1 MFTDTYQPLNTD
13 LRSLYPGAKAKLM
26 VDGKP
31 FAGTVYLIVEGKMGY
46 IFSTRINDGT
56 INASFLPDFL
66 ATLSFSFLV
75 FVEHKPF
82 ATKAVKSDDVIVY
95 ELAISTTGGSAPT
108 GDPGTIT
115 GKVEQ
120 IIDNQP
126 EPVARTLVAVENKPD
141 GTWAVTG
148 NTISDSQT
156 GAYSLD
162 VLTEGG
168 DTFVLAIDDYGRP
181 FTASAS
187 VELNEIIHP
196 TTPNGYVYRVEKAG
210 TLPGSEPEWWVD
222 TGTNHTRTINDVT
235 LRAMAYNRPLCHGA
249 LTVET
254 S

>member
-13 LRSLYPGAKAKLM
+13 LQSLYPVVKANLV
-26 VDGKP
+26 VDGIP
-31 FAGTVYLIVEGKMGY
+31 FAGTATLIVEGKLGY
-46 IFSTRINDGT
+46 IFSTRISNGA
-56 INASFLPDFL
+56 INAVFLPDLL
-66 ATLSFSFLV
+66 ATLSFSFLI
-75 FVEHKPF
+75 FADHQPF
-82 ATKAVKSDDVIVY
+82 ATEMVKSDDVVVY
-95 ELAISTTGGSAPT
+95 DLAISTKGGSAPT
-108 GDPGTIT
+108 GEPGTIT

-148 NTISDSQT
+148 NATSDSQT

-181 FTASAS
+181 FTATAS

-196 TTPNGYVYRVEKAG
+196 TIPNGYVYRVEQAG
-210 TLPGSEPEWWVD
+210 TLPGSEPDWWVD

-249 LTVET
+249 LSVET